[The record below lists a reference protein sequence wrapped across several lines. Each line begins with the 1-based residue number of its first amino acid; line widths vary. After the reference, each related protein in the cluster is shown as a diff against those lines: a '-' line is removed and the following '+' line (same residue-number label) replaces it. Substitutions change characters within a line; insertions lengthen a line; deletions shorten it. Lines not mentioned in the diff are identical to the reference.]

1 MISMP
6 DTQLPQLSPLAN
18 PAGAFDEL
26 NPAPRLLMGPGPIN
40 ADPRV
45 LKAMS
50 SQLLGQFDPQFR
62 RMMRETMTLY
72 RAFFETSNDW
82 TLVLDGTAR
91 SAIEMVMLSAIE
103 PENKVLVCSFGR
115 FGQLLTE
122 IAQRCGADVRVVQ
135 APWGTVLDLA
145 QIEAALRSFSP
156 KLVAVCQGDTSTTML
171 QPLQGLG
178 ALCHR
183 FGAMLQV
190 DATASCGGTPLPVDE
205 WQVDAVTAGLQKCL
219 AGPSGASPITLSNAI
234 AKTIYRRRH
243 IEEGLRPAGYMP
255 GSGPRIASNYM
266 DLAMVMD
273 YWSDAGL
280 NHHTEATTM
289 LYGARE
295 CARIFVQEGLTHAYA
310 RHAAASRAV
319 VAGVKGMNLKLYGD
333 PAHKMPNVT
342 GVYVP
347 EGVNGDK
354 LRAALLNH
362 FNVEI
367 GTSFGPLHG
376 KVWRIGAMGY
386 NARQDAV
393 LRTLAALEVVL
404 AAEGHQFTRGAGVD
418 AAYAT
423 YQG

>member
-1 MISMP
+1 MP

-18 PAGAFDEL
+18 AASAFDEL

-62 RMMRETMTLY
+62 RMMRETMALY
-72 RAFFETSNDW
+72 RAFFETRNDW

-103 PENKVLVCSFGR
+103 PGDKVLVCSFGR

-122 IAQRCGADVRVVQ
+122 IAQRCGAEVRVAQ
-135 APWGTVLDLA
+135 ASWGTVFDLA
-145 QIEAALRSFSP
+145 QIEAAIKDFSP

-178 ALCHR
+178 EICHR
-183 FGAMLQV
+183 HGAMLQV
-190 DATASCGGTPLPVDE
+190 DATASCGATPLPVDA

-219 AGPSGASPITLSNAI
+219 AGPSGASPITLSEAI
-234 AKTIYRRRH
+234 AKAIYRRRH
-243 IEEGLRPAGYMP
+243 IEEGLRPAGYAP
-255 GSGPRIASNYM
+255 GSGSRIASNYM

-295 CARIFVQEGLTHAYA
+295 CARIFVQEGLQNVYA

-362 FNVEI
+362 FNIEI

-393 LRTLAALEVVL
+393 LHTLAALEVVL
-404 AAEGHQFTRGAGVD
+404 AAEGHKFTRGAGVD
-418 AAYAT
+418 AAYAA
-423 YQG
+423 YLG

>member
-1 MISMP
+1 MTNP
-6 DTQLPQLSPLAN
+6 PLPPLSALAN
-18 PAGAFDEL
+18 PASAFDDL
-26 NPAPRLLMGPGPIN
+26 NPPPRLLMGPGPIN

-45 LKAMS
+45 LRAMS
-50 SQLLGQFDPQFR
+50 AQLLGQFDPHFR
-62 RMMRETMTLY
+62 RLMRETMALY
-72 RAFFETSNDW
+72 RAFFETRNDW

-91 SAIEMVMLSAIE
+91 SAIEMVMLSTVE
-103 PENKVLVCSFGR
+103 PGDKVLVCTFGR

-122 IAQRCGADVRVVQ
+122 IAQRCNAEVRVVQ
-135 APWGTVLDLA
+135 AEWGTVLDLA
-145 QIEAALRSFSP
+145 RIETALKAFSP

-171 QPLQGLG
+171 QPLDGLG

-183 FGAMLQV
+183 YGALLQV
-190 DATASCGGTPLPVDE
+190 DATASCGGTPLPVDAWE
-205 WQVDAVTAGLQKCL
+205 VDAVTAGLQKCL

-234 AKTIYRRRH
+234 AKVIYGRRH
-243 IEEGLRPAGYMP
+243 IEEGLRPAGYVP
-255 GSGPRIASNYM
+255 GAGMRIASNYM
-266 DLAMVMD
+266 DLAMVLD

-295 CARIFVQEGLTHAYA
+295 CARIFVQEGLANAYA

-319 VAGVKGMNLKLYGD
+319 VAGVTAMNLRVYGD
-333 PAHKMPNVT
+333 LAHKMPNVT
-342 GVYVP
+342 GVCVP
-347 EGVNGDK
+347 DGVNGDK

-362 FNVEI
+362 FGIEI

-386 NARQDAV
+386 NARPDCV
-393 LRTLAALEVVL
+393 LQTLAALEVVL
-404 AAEGHQFTRGAGVD
+404 AAEGHRFTRGAGVD

>member
-1 MISMP
+1 MTGTP
-6 DTQLPQLSPLAN
+6 LPPLSPLAR
-18 PAGAFDEL
+18 PASALDEL
-26 NPAPRLLMGPGPIN
+26 HFAPRLLMGPGPIN

-62 RMMRETMTLY
+62 RMMRETMVLY
-72 RAFFETSNDW
+72 RQFFETQNDW

-103 PENKVLVCSFGR
+103 PGDKVLVCSFGR
-115 FGQLLTE
+115 FGQLLNE
-122 IAQRCGADVRVVQ
+122 IAQRCAAKVRVVQ
-135 APWGTVLDLA
+135 APWGTVFDLA
-145 QIEAALRSFSP
+145 QIEAAIKDFSP

-171 QPLQGLG
+171 QPLDGLG

-183 FGAMLQV
+183 YGAMLQV
-190 DATASCGGTPLPVDE
+190 DATASCGGTPLPVDA
-205 WQVDAVTAGLQKCL
+205 WHIDAVTAGLQKCL
-219 AGPSGASPITLSNAI
+219 AGPSGASPISLSQAM
-234 AKTIYRRRH
+234 ASAIYRRRH
-243 IEEGLRPAGYMP
+243 IEDGLQPAGYMP
-255 GSGPRIASNYM
+255 GAGQRIASNYM

-295 CARIFVQEGLTHAYA
+295 CARIFVQEGLPAAYA

-319 VAGVKGMNLKLYGD
+319 VAGVQGMNLKLYGD
-333 PAHKMPNVT
+333 QANKMPNVT

-347 EGVNGDK
+347 DGVNGDK
-354 LRAALLNH
+354 LRAALLND
-362 FNVEI
+362 FNIEI
-367 GTSFGPLHG
+367 GTSFGPLAG

-386 NARQDAV
+386 NARPDCV
-393 LRTLAALEVVL
+393 LQTLAALEVVL
-404 AAEGHQFTRGAGVD
+404 AAEGHRFSRGAGVD
-418 AAYAT
+418 AAYAS
-423 YQG
+423 YKDGGH